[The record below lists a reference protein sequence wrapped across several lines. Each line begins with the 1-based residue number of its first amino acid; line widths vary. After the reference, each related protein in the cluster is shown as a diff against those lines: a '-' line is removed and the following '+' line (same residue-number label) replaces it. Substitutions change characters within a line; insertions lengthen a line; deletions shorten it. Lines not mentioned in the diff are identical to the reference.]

1 MLIPYSSI
9 IKEIF
14 QWSANKQKYVYQ
26 SQIIHNRFQA
36 GIPLTKVCCLL
47 LLLLSL
53 KSWCSLL
60 PYRFPARF
68 PMIIFLLVLQEPE
81 LPAHDRAGER
91 ARQVLWHG
99 RLGALQ
105 PHPQEISAYR
115 LVYLYWA
122 HLSTY
127 KQINKLRNWI
137 YQKPLISHHSKK
149 YREYE

>member
-1 MLIPYSSI
+1 MVINPQRKFFNGRRI
-9 IKEIF
+9 
-14 QWSANKQKYVYQ
+14 NKNMYTSHK
-26 SQIIHNRFQA
+26 SFITGSRLAH
-36 GIPLTKVCCLL
+36 LTKICCLL

-53 KSWCSLL
+53 KSWCSIL

-127 KQINKLRNWI
+127 IQINKLRNWI